1 MTVDHHKLNQM
12 VIPIAVAVPDVAS
25 LFKQINTSPSICSA
39 VLVWQNVSS
48 AYLLVKTNHRA
59 AFFQLAN
66 AAVQRR
72 LPSLKDRSVL
82 QPYILIW
89 SSRDPSVFL
98 F

>member
-59 AFFQLAN
+59 AFFQLAK
-66 AAVQRR
+66 AAVQ
-72 LPSLKDRSVL
+72 
-82 QPYILIW
+82 
-89 SSRDPSVFL
+89 
-98 F
+98 